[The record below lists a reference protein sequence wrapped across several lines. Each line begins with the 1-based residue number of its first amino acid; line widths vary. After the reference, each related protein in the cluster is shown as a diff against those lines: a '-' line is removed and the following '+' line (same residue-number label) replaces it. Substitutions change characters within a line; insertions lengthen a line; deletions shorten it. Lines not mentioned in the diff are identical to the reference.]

1 MTNALEVRDLTKKYG
16 DKEALSQVS
25 FQVKEGSCFG
35 LLGPNGA
42 GKSTTMKIITGVTEE
57 GSGTVRVLGLE
68 HRKEAAAIRKQV
80 GYVPQ
85 ELTLYELLSAY
96 DNLAFFG
103 EMYGVRGTEL
113 KRRIGE
119 VLEHVGLSDRA
130 KDPVKSFSGGMKRRI
145 NIAAALLH
153 RPKLVILDEPTVGID
168 PQSRNHIFEMIRQ
181 LKQEGVTVI
190 YSTHYMEEVE
200 ALCDDIAII
209 DHGKVIAQGSLDL
222 LLGQYTTQ
230 AVYAE
235 LLDGGPAVL
244 EGAVGV
250 TKVYAH
256 GKGWVMETDDPLM
269 VIRDLS
275 GRLREAGTPIQ
286 ALEMMRPSLESV
298 FLRLTGTTLR
308 D

>member
-1 MTNALEVRDLTKKYG
+1 MTNVLEVKDLTKKYG

-25 FQVKEGSCFG
+25 FQVAEGSCFG

-42 GKSTTMKIITGVTEE
+42 GKSTTMKIITGITES
-57 GSGTVRVLGLE
+57 GSGTVRVLGMDN
-68 HRKEAAAIRKQV
+68 RKEADAIRGQV

-85 ELTLYELLSAY
+85 ELTLYETLSAY
-96 DNLAFFG
+96 DNLLFFG
-103 EMYGVRGTEL
+103 EMYGVRGSDL
-113 KRRIGE
+113 KQRIAE
-119 VLEHVGLSDRA
+119 ILEHVGLSDRA

-181 LKQEGVTVI
+181 LKKEGVTLI

-209 DHGKVIAQGSLDL
+209 DHGKVIAQGSLDRL
-222 LLGQYTTQ
+222 LEQYASQ
-230 AVYAE
+230 AVYTE
-235 LLDGGPAVL
+235 IDGDPFVMK
-244 EGAVGV
+244 EVEGV
-250 TKVYAH
+250 TKCFAH
-256 GKGWVMETDDPLM
+256 GKGWVLESDTPLRT
-269 VIRDLS
+269 IQELS
-275 GRLREAGTPIQ
+275 ERLLDAGTPIR
-286 ALEMMRPSLESV
+286 ALELMRPSLESV